1 MWGFMRTLL
10 RLEVVAYELMRRRR
24 FPRTIAVVV
33 AGMILAAC
41 GGDDS
46 SESDQTDVA
55 TTVSAPDATSS
66 TAPSATTNPPFPV
79 EPIEWTECGSEEVPD
94 IECATLEVPFDY
106 EDPNIGAFSLNL
118 KKRPADKPDKSR
130 GVLLVNRGGPGAE
143 SASMAPDAE
152 FYFTQTL
159 LDHFDIVAFDPR
171 GVGATEPHVDCV
183 DDYDPY
189 FTSDATPDT
198 PEERQK
204 LIDDAKAFNDAC
216 LDKSGAILPYISTRA
231 SAMDMDSIRRALG
244 EDKVSYFGFS
254 YGSELGAM
262 WTSLYP
268 DTVRAAVFDGASD
281 PNASYLQ
288 AGLDQAAGF
297 ERQLN
302 SFFADC
308 AKRTTCAIHNNG
320 KPAAVFDELMRRLDR
335 DPLFVSDNRTLVTQT
350 VGYTAAVDAM
360 YSDALWPTFAEA
372 IQSATDPKTPDGTGL
387 LALFDDY
394 YQRRPDGSYD
404 NLLEAFTAISCLDDR
419 GETSRDAVD
428 SHLDEF
434 LQVAPRLGGFFAS
447 GYTCALWPVESLGR
461 KPLDDIGTGPIVV
474 VGTTGDAATPL
485 ESSRKM
491 AAALRDGRLIVVMQD
506 QHTGYGTSDCVNTL
520 VDAYLVDLKAP
531 ETETTC
537 SAEAE

>member
-1 MWGFMRTLL
+1 M
-10 RLEVVAYELMRRRR
+10 
-24 FPRTIAVVV
+24 
-33 AGMILAAC
+33 AAC
-41 GGDDS
+41 SGGGS
-46 SESDQTDVA
+46 
-55 TTVSAPDATSS
+55 TTETSNTDATSS
-66 TAPSATTNPPFPV
+66 TAAADSTTPVASTTTTVPVFPV
-79 EPIEWTECGSEEVPD
+79 EPIEWEPCGSEEIPG
-94 IECATLEVPFDY
+94 IECATLEVPYDY
-106 EDPNIGAFSLNL
+106 DDPDIGQFRLNL
-118 KKRPADKPDKSR
+118 KRRPADKPEETR
-130 GVLLVNRGGPGAE
+130 GVMLVNRGGPGAE

-189 FTSDATPDT
+189 FTADATPDS
-198 PEERQK
+198 PEERQQ
-204 LIDDAKAFNDAC
+204 LIDDATSFNNAC
-216 LDKSGAILPYISTRA
+216 LEKSGDILPYISTRA
-231 SAMDMDSIRRALG
+231 SAIDMDTIRRALG
-244 EDKVSYFGFS
+244 EEKISYFGFS
-254 YGSELGAM
+254 YGSELGAT
-262 WTSLYP
+262 WVSLYP

-281 PNASYLQ
+281 PNATYLQ

-308 AKRTTCAIHNNG
+308 AKRTTCAIYNNG

-335 DPLFVSDNRTLVTQT
+335 DPLFVSDDRTLVTQT

-372 IQSATDPKTPDGTGL
+372 IQAATDPKTPDGTGL

-394 YQRRPDGSYD
+394 YQRQSDGTYD

-419 GETSRDAVD
+419 GETSPDAVD
-428 SHLDEF
+428 SHLETF
-434 LQVAPRLGGFFAS
+434 LEVAPRLGGFFAS
-447 GYTCALWPVESLGR
+447 GYNCALWPVESAER
-461 KPLDDIGTGPIVV
+461 TPLTDIGVGPIVV

-491 AAALRDGRLIVVMQD
+491 AAALRDGRLIVVMED

-520 VDAYLVDLKAP
+520 VDDYLVDLEAP

-537 SAEAE
+537 SSETE

>member
-1 MWGFMRTLL
+1 MS
-10 RLEVVAYELMRRRR
+10 
-24 FPRTIAVVV
+24 
-33 AGMILAAC
+33 AC
-41 GGDDS
+41 GDGS
-46 SESDQTDVA
+46 TTPGSPN
-55 TTVSAPDATSS
+55 TTVTSTTSSPDAPSTSV
-66 TAPSATTNPPFPV
+66 PSFPV
-79 EPIEWTECGSEEVPD
+79 QQIEWEPCGSEDGPD
-94 IECATLEVPFDY
+94 IECAILEVPFDY
-106 EDPNIGAFSLNL
+106 DDPDVGTFRLNL
-118 KKRPADKPDKSR
+118 KKRPADKPKESR
-130 GVLLVNRGGPGAE
+130 GILLVNRGGPGAE

-152 FYFTQTL
+152 FYFTQNI

-183 DDYDPY
+183 DDYDSY
-189 FTSDATPDT
+189 FTSDATPDS
-198 PEERQK
+198 PEERQQ

-216 LDKSGAILPYISTRA
+216 LEKSGAILPYISTRA
-231 SAMDMDSIRRALG
+231 SAMDMDNIRRALG
-244 EDKVSYFGFS
+244 EETVSYFGFS
-254 YGSELGAM
+254 YGSELGAT
-262 WTSLYP
+262 WVSLFP
-268 DTVRAAVFDGASD
+268 DTARAAVFDGASD

-308 AKRTTCAIHNNG
+308 AKRSTCAIHNKG

-335 DPLFVSDNRTLVTQT
+335 DPLFVSDDRTLVTQT

-372 IQSATDPKTPDGTGL
+372 IQAATDPKTPDGTGL

-419 GETSRDAVD
+419 GETSPDAVD
-428 SHLDEF
+428 MHLDAF
-434 LQVAPRLGGFFAS
+434 LEVAPRLGGFFAA
-447 GYTCALWPVESLGR
+447 GYNCALWPVESAPR
-461 KPLDDIGTGPIVV
+461 QPLTTIGNGPIVV

-491 AAALRDGRLIVVMQD
+491 AAALRDGRLIVVIQD
-506 QHTGYGTSDCVNTL
+506 QHTGYGTSDCVNRL
-520 VDAYLVDLKAP
+520 VDDYLVDLKAP

-537 SAEAE
+537 SQE